1 MEAHYVF
8 KLFNSIKDEHEIDL
22 AELELKSLFGNVERV
37 RNMFDILLKEPFFHF
52 TADEIRIQDYAT
64 YELPYGNFH
73 GFYGFEEELRDVTP
87 LIRRLAYTREIYLAM
102 KTQARPGAL
111 LIKIFPDG
119 QIGRN
124 VQYWVK
130 GEYCLFRFIT
140 HQYFLEKS
148 EYVHK
153 VSRSEAEV
161 DRNIEILTKFPVNEI
176 YRIPASAT
184 MRVGKRLQDYFA
196 IREEE
201 SLYLTHY
208 MHPYKGKFHAKMCRA
223 ILNYVHPHSNGK
235 VMDNFAGSGTLLVE
249 ASLMGIDSVGVEI
262 NPLSSL
268 MSNVKCFSL
277 QLDYEN
283 LKEEAYNYLKTYQ
296 EELAKQSD
304 AKQITLTPL
313 KVDRHQVIREMAN
326 LPEFIMEKLDKETVH
341 RIIIAK
347 RLLSEIEDEAIRQ
360 FMLLTLSGAIS
371 DAVRRRRADFL
382 TIFEERL
389 KDLLLRVY
397 IFKKLNE
404 TLKIKLGNSV
414 TFSSDARNMKEIE
427 DESIDAIVTSPP
439 YSTAINYVENDKF
452 QLVLLDFA
460 SPEALAKEMIGHPDL
475 KVYDKRLLY
484 ELNTENLKEQPLHL
498 QRVISDLL
506 KYGRFDAALRTYK
519 FHKDM
524 SKALKEMH
532 RVLKK
537 GCKCAIIIGNNNYEA
552 GVKVVEV
559 KNDEIL
565 IEMGK
570 NIGFTSDVYLNRPLE
585 KTSTGAIR
593 YESIVILK
601 K

>member
-1 MEAHYVF
+1 
-8 KLFNSIKDEHEIDL
+8 
-22 AELELKSLFGNVERV
+22 
-37 RNMFDILLKEPFFHF
+37 
-52 TADEIRIQDYAT
+52 
-64 YELPYGNFH
+64 
-73 GFYGFEEELRDVTP
+73 
-87 LIRRLAYTREIYLAM
+87 
-102 KTQARPGAL
+102 
-111 LIKIFPDG
+111 
-119 QIGRN
+119 
-124 VQYWVK
+124 
-130 GEYCLFRFIT
+130 
-140 HQYFLEKS
+140 
-148 EYVHK
+148 
-153 VSRSEAEV
+153 
-161 DRNIEILTKFPVNEI
+161 
-176 YRIPASAT
+176 
-184 MRVGKRLQDYFA
+184 
-196 IREEE
+196 
-201 SLYLTHY
+201 
-208 MHPYKGKFHAKMCRA
+208 
-223 ILNYVHPHSNGK
+223 
-235 VMDNFAGSGTLLVE
+235 MDNFAGSGTLLVE